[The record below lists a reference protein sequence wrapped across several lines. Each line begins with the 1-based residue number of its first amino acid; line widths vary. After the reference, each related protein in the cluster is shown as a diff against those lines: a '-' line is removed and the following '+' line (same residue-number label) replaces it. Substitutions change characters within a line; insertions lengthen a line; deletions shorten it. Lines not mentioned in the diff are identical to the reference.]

1 MIDAAH
7 AVFSILNA
15 ILAAASHTSV
25 TLPPITC

>member
-7 AVFSILNA
+7 AVLSIFNA
-15 ILAAASHTSV
+15 ILAAATHTGA